1 MAISGTVITY
11 NEEDHI
17 AAVIESLRHVC
28 DEVVVVD
35 SMSTDRTVEIARSLD
50 AKVVLQ
56 EYLGEGK
63 QRNVTEELAS
73 NDWILAL
80 DADERLDDEM
90 VRTIKALKLD
100 DARTGYE
107 FNRKSYCGD
116 HWIKGQGFYPDFL
129 VRLYNKREAGYESK
143 YGHAG
148 VKAPIVKRV
157 PGHIIHYTYDDIT
170 DWIARINQ
178 TTTLDANGMFKAGR
192 PPSNLKPIMS
202 GLGAFLKMFF
212 VKGGIVRGIDGYT
225 VTLTSVFRSY
235 MKYLKLNE
243 IHAAHRAK
251 AASGTESDSGSVRPD
266 TKRTD

>member
-1 MAISGTVITY
+1 MSISGTVITY

-17 AAVIESLRHVC
+17 EAVIRSLRKVC
-28 DEVVVVD
+28 DEIIVVD
-35 SMSTDRTVEIARSLD
+35 SISTDRTVEIAESLD

-63 QRNVTEELAS
+63 QRNLTEKHAS

-100 DARTGYE
+100 EARTGFE
-107 FNRKSYCGD
+107 FNRKSYVGD
-116 HWIKGQGFYPDFL
+116 HWIKGPGFYPDFI
-129 VRLYNKREAGYESK
+129 VRLYNKREASYESK

-192 PPSNLKPIMS
+192 PPSNMKPIIS
-202 GLGAFLKMFF
+202 GLGAFLKMFI
-212 VKGGIVRGIDGYT
+212 VKGGIFRGIDGYT
-225 VTLTSVFRSY
+225 ITLTSVFRRH

-243 IHAAHRAK
+243 IHAANSAK
-251 AASGTESDSGSVRPD
+251 AASQTEPEADAARRDNKQSG
-266 TKRTD
+266 